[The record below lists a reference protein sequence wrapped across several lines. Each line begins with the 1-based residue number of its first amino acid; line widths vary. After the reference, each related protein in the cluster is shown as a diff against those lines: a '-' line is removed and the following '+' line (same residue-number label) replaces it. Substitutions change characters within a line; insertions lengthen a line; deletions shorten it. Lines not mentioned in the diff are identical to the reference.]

1 MKISTALRL
10 LNECGL
16 ICEFQNTVLS
26 RDQLLRVLKR
36 LNPNFDPEKDVRKK
50 NQMSHNK
57 EMITLK
63 PNYLEG
69 TNLGP
74 KQFVQKM
81 QAYGWNVIGY
91 GYRQIVLA
99 KSREKLDTDSM
110 KFAKWD
116 KLTDLQ
122 SKLKN
127 LYIRFSEMDPAF
139 VKRVG
144 FRGINDLNID
154 WDDPKKR
161 DDSKMFN
168 ERHVYMFSL
177 EHMIKSI
184 GRLNG
189 EKILKKIY
197 RLADYGPSFGR
208 YAYFIKL
215 PSSVKVYQDSEMKND
230 GSLGNSAVFTTQTIL
245 PQWIIGSF
253 NTGIQDTKDEIL
265 HQLGLEELVQEEPED
280 LTPDLSQEEIDKRS
294 AEARKSIFLSNIN
307 DKTDNKYVNRL
318 QEIIKGYSKEKM
330 VIFDPIRREKKYFSY
345 IGISEGK
352 YYSNILYMVFVANS
366 DRDATRDYKHESL
379 ELSINRT
386 GDSATLMIPSE
397 IESRSSQ
404 VQKSDELKRFL
415 ADPEVV
421 KCVKAY
427 TTARYEHK
435 YDPRN
440 HNDGR
445 YFPSWD

>member
-1 MKISTALRL
+1 MKIRDALRIL
-10 LNECGL
+10 DECGL

-36 LNPNFDPEKDVRKK
+36 LNPNFDPEKDIRKK

-81 QAYGWNVIGY
+81 KAYGWNVIGY

-99 KSREKLDTDSM
+99 KSRETLDTDSM

-116 KLTDLQ
+116 KLKDLQ
-122 SKLKN
+122 GKLKN

-154 WDDPKKR
+154 WDDPDKR
-161 DDSKMFN
+161 SDSKMFN

-184 GRLNG
+184 GRLNL
-189 EKILKKIY
+189 ERILKKIY
-197 RLADYGPSFGR
+197 RLADYGQSFGR
-208 YAYFIKL
+208 YAYFIRL
-215 PSSVKVYQDSEMKND
+215 PSSVKVYQDPEMKND
-230 GSLGNSAVFTTQTIL
+230 DSIGNSAVFSTQTIL

-253 NTGIQDTKDEIL
+253 NTGIQDAKDEIL
-265 HQLGLEELVQEEPED
+265 KQLGLDELVQPEQQD
-280 LTPDLSQEEIDKRS
+280 LTPELSQEEIDKTS
-294 AEARKSIFLSNIN
+294 AEARKSIFLSDIN
-307 DKTDNKYVNRL
+307 DKTDNKIVNRL
-318 QEIIKGYSKEKM
+318 QELVKGYAKDKM
-330 VIFDPIRREKKYFSY
+330 LIYDPIYKIKQYFSY
-345 IGISEGK
+345 IGIRESQ
-352 YYSNILYMVFVANS
+352 YSANRIYMVFVANKEGS
-366 DRDATRDYKHESL
+366 YKEQSL
-379 ELSINRT
+379 EISLNRA
-386 GDSATLMIPSE
+386 GDSATLTVPSE
-397 IESRSSQ
+397 VPYRSSEF
-404 VQKSDELKRFL
+404 QKSDELKRFL
-415 ADPEVV
+415 ADPKVV
-421 KCVKAY
+421 KCVRAY
-427 TTARYEHK
+427 TTAKYEHK
-435 YDPRN
+435 YNPRK
-440 HNDGR
+440 HEDDR

>member
-1 MKISTALRL
+1 MKIENALRI

-36 LNPNFDPEKDVRKK
+36 LNPNFDPENDVRKK
-50 NQMSHNK
+50 NQMRHNK

-63 PNYLEG
+63 PNYLDG

-81 QAYGWNVIGY
+81 QAYGWNVLGY
-91 GYRQIVLA
+91 GYNQIVLA
-99 KSREKLDTDSM
+99 KSRETLDTDSM

-116 KLTDLQ
+116 KLKELQ
-122 SKLKN
+122 GKLKN
-127 LYIRFSEMDPAF
+127 LYIRFSKMDPAF

-154 WDDPKKR
+154 WDDPEKR
-161 DDSKMFN
+161 DDSKKFN

-177 EHMIKSI
+177 EHLIKSV
-184 GRLNG
+184 GKLNP

-197 RLADYGPSFGR
+197 DLADYGPGFGR
-208 YAYFIKL
+208 YAYFIRL

-230 GSLGNSAVFTTQTIL
+230 RSFGNSAVFTTQTIL

-253 NTGIQDTKDEIL
+253 NTAIQDPRDEIL
-265 HQLGLEELVQEEPED
+265 HYLGLDDLVQDEPQD
-280 LTPDLSQEEIDKRS
+280 LTPELSQDEIEKTS
-294 AEARKSIFLSNIN
+294 AESRKSIFLSSIT
-307 DKTDNKYVNRL
+307 DKTDNKIVNRL
-318 QEIIKGYSKEKM
+318 QELVKGYAKDKM
-330 VIFDPIRREKKYFSY
+330 IIYDPINKIKEYFSY
-345 IGISEGK
+345 IGIREGK
-352 YYSNILYMVFVANS
+352 YFANRIYMVFVANKDGS
-366 DRDATRDYKHESL
+366 YEHQSL
-379 ELSINRT
+379 EISINRD
-386 GDSATLMIPSE
+386 GDSATLIIPSE
-397 IESRSSQ
+397 VPNRSSEI
-404 VQKSDELKRFL
+404 QKSDELKRFL

-421 KCVKAY
+421 KCAEVY
-427 TTARYEHK
+427 TTAKYEQK

-440 HNDGR
+440 RDDNR
-445 YFPSWD
+445 LFPSWD